1 MTDSP
6 SKLPISN
13 ENLTR
18 PATNSQ
24 LNTVVNQVNI
34 LVGCS
39 EAHTRQLDNLTRQ
52 LDNLTK
58 ILKAVA
64 EKVGVSANILDNG
77 TDVED
82 LTAKL
87 DQG

>member
-77 TDVED
+77 PDVED